1 MNVCIFTGRMVRP
14 ADLKKLNNG
23 KSVCNFSVAVPRD
36 FSKDK
41 VDFLDFVAFDKTAD
55 FICQYFDKGAK
66 INMTAHAQQ
75 SQFVDKNGNNRNKIE
90 FVADRVEFGESRADR
105 EAPPLD
111 VEKEAPPL
119 GVDEDDNFDLP
130 F

>member
-55 FICQYFDKGAK
+55 FICQYFEKGAK
-66 INMTAHAQQ
+66 INLTAHAQQ
-75 SQFVDKNGNNRNKIE
+75 SQFVDKNGMHRNKVE

-105 EAPPLD
+105 EAPQLV
-111 VEKEAPPL
+111 VEKDAPQL
-119 GVDEDDNFDLP
+119 AVYDEDFP